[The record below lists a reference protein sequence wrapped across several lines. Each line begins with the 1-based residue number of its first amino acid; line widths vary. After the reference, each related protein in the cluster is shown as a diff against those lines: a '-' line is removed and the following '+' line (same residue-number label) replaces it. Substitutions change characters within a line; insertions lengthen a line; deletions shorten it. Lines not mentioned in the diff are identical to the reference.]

1 VSSKSLHATFHAS
14 NHPKLKVRRIGHR
27 RDEPPASRCR
37 QGGSAA
43 PPAHLS
49 GMSNHTIATPITTWA
64 AARTTDREVLNRAK
78 VATLL
83 NLDPRTVDH
92 AIADGTIPAVHVGRR
107 VLIPRR
113 PFLHAFGAD
122 DLVSS
127 GLPQT
132 EDPA

>member
-1 VSSKSLHATFHAS
+1 LAIVET
-14 NHPKLKVRRIGHR
+14 NHRHPDADK
-27 RDEPPASRCR
+27 
-37 QGGSAA
+37 GGSAA